1 MPDFYD
7 EHGRWQ
13 EVPGLDRFSL
23 KADEGL
29 AYDMG
34 ELAAQAV
41 VDAGSNFGAMIDFS
55 PASLPELD
63 RVLATIYRDI
73 PRGLIAKMRGKLL
86 SEEQIYGMAMQW
98 GAYLGEVLRLHHG
111 FSWTVRHSVDDFDEG
126 EYMFRDSLYIAP
138 LSKVFKRL
146 ADGPADD
153 IKSYYY
159 MLLEQSGDQDSVD
172 WGSWPDAGEH

>member
-1 MPDFYD
+1 MYRFHD
-7 EHGRWQ
+7 ENGLWR
-13 EVPGLDRFSL
+13 ETPGLDRHTL
-23 KADEGL
+23 KADESL
-29 AYDMG
+29 AYGMG
-34 ELAAQAV
+34 ELAARAV
-41 VDAGSNFGAMIDFS
+41 ADAGSYFGEDFDYS
-55 PASLPELD
+55 PASLPALD
-63 RVLATIYRDI
+63 RVLYIIYRSKPSGI
-73 PRGLIAKMRGKLL
+73 LAKLKGKLL
-86 SEEQIYGMAMQW
+86 SEDEIYGMAMQW